1 MDTGTVS
8 IIVSVIAVGAALGI
22 GLGRMIHNL
31 RRDVDARINGLDA
44 RLRTVEASLARVLGL
59 LEGLGFTGR
68 AIATGRES
76 GQRRLST
83 GGRRRHGAGGG
94 T

>member
-44 RLRTVEASLARVLGL
+44 RINGLDARLRTVEASLARVLGL

-68 AIATGRES
+68 ATPPAENPGS
-76 GQRRLST
+76 
-83 GGRRRHGAGGG
+83 AD
-94 T
+94 

>member
-68 AIATGRES
+68 ASPPAEKPGS
-76 GQRRLST
+76 
-83 GGRRRHGAGGG
+83 AD
-94 T
+94 

>member
-31 RRDVDARINGLDA
+31 RRDVGARFNCLDARFSALDA
-44 RLRTVEASLARVLGL
+44 RLRTVEASLARALGL

-68 AIATGRES
+68 ASPPAENS
-76 GQRRLST
+76 G
-83 GGRRRHGAGGG
+83 GAG
-94 T
+94 

>member
-31 RRDVDARINGLDA
+31 RRDVDARINGLDV
-44 RLRTVEASLARVLGL
+44 RMHTVETSLARISGL
-59 LEGLGFTGR
+59 LEGLGFRGR
-68 AIATGRES
+68 AAPPAENP
-76 GQRRLST
+76 
-83 GGRRRHGAGGG
+83 GGAD
-94 T
+94 

>member
-8 IIVSVIAVGAALGI
+8 IIVSVIAVGAVLGI

-31 RRDVDARINGLDA
+31 RRDIGALISGLDARINGIDA
-44 RLRTVEASLARVLGL
+44 RLRTIEATLARVLGL

-68 AIATGRES
+68 APLPAENQGS
-76 GQRRLST
+76 
-83 GGRRRHGAGGG
+83 AD
-94 T
+94 

>member
-31 RRDVDARINGLDA
+31 RCDFDARINGLDA
-44 RLRTVEASLARVLGL
+44 RMNGFDGRMRTVEASLARIFGL
-59 LEGLGFTGR
+59 LEGLGLTGR
-68 AIATGRES
+68 ATPPAETP
-76 GQRRLST
+76 
-83 GGRRRHGAGGG
+83 GAAD
-94 T
+94 

>member
-31 RRDVDARINGLDA
+31 RRVDAR
-44 RLRTVEASLARVLGL
+44 
-59 LEGLGFTGR
+59 
-68 AIATGRES
+68 
-76 GQRRLST
+76 
-83 GGRRRHGAGGG
+83 
-94 T
+94 